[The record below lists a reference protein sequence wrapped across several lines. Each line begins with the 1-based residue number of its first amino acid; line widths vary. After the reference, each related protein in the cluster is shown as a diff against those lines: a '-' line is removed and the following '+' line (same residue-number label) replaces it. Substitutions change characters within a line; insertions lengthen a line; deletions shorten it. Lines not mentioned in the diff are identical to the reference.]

1 MGQYLPY
8 LTAGLLTFA
17 SIAFIWFGLSDRLA
31 GGQRLARRLF
41 GAPAGVATTDNGT
54 IGAPAPRKSRLIS
67 DDGTFQKFARYLTPD
82 DEERSTRIRA
92 RLAKAGYRDE
102 SAVRVYFAA
111 KWGIAVTGFVIGA
124 LVFSLT
130 MDPAKPMLPL
140 AATLIVVAISFFATD
155 MWVERKI
162 AYRRTSIEKGFPDSL
177 DLLLVCIEA
186 GHGIDQG
193 LARVA
198 HEITKSSPELAE
210 ELGIVVSQ
218 LRAGRER
225 EHVLSDF
232 ATRTG
237 VVDIASFV
245 TVLRQADQFGVS
257 IGDTLRV
264 YASEMRNKRF
274 MRAEEK
280 ANMMPVKLAL
290 GAILFTVPPTII
302 VLIGPSVIMIVREM
316 AKAASGGG

>member
-1 MGQYLPY
+1 MDQFLPY
-8 LTAGLLTFA
+8 LAIGFFSLA

-41 GAPAGVATTDNGT
+41 GAPLNATTADGGT
-54 IGAPAPRKSRLIS
+54 IGGPTPGKNRLIS
-67 DDGTFQKFARYLTPD
+67 EDGQFQKFARFLTPD
-82 DEERSTRIRA
+82 DEERSTRIRV
-92 RLAKAGYRDE
+92 RLTKAGYRSE
-102 SAVRVYFAA
+102 AAVRVYFAA
-111 KWGIAVTGFVIGA
+111 KWGIAIAGFVIGA
-124 LVFSLT
+124 LVFSMT

-140 AATLIVVAISFFATD
+140 AATLIVVALSFFATD

-162 AYRRTSIEKGFPDSL
+162 AYRRTAVEKGFPDSL

-193 LARVA
+193 LTRVA
-198 HEITKSSPELAE
+198 HETTKSSPELAE

-225 EHVLSDF
+225 EHVLADF
-232 ATRTG
+232 AARTG

>member
-1 MGQYLPY
+1 MSQYFPY
-8 LTAGLLTFA
+8 LLVGLLSLA
-17 SIAFIWFGLSDRLA
+17 SAGFIWLGLRDRLA
-31 GGQRLARRLF
+31 FGQRMARRLS
-41 GAPAGVATTDNGT
+41 GIPAQASAAGG
-54 IGAPAPRKSRLIS
+54 ILLSSGKKRLLA
-67 DDGTFQKFARYLTPD
+67 DEGPFQKFEQFLTPD
-82 DEERSTRIRA
+82 DEERTSRIRM
-92 RLAKAGYRDE
+92 RLVRAGYRDPG
-102 SAVRVYFAA
+102 AVRMYFVT
-111 KWGIAVTGFVIGA
+111 KWSIAIVGFIIGA

-130 MDPAKPMLPL
+130 MDPAQPTMPL
-140 AATLIVVAISFFATD
+140 VATLVVVAISFFATD
-155 MWVERKI
+155 MWVERRI
-162 AYRRTSIEKGFPDSL
+162 AYRRMAIEKAFPDAL

-186 GHGIDQG
+186 GHGIDQA

-198 HEITKSSPELAE
+198 NESSRSSPELAE
-210 ELGIVVSQ
+210 ELGIVIAQ

-225 EHVLSDF
+225 EIVLADF
-232 ATRTG
+232 AARTG
-237 VVDIASFV
+237 VADITSFV

-302 VLIGPSVIMIVREM
+302 VLIGPSIIMIVREM
-316 AKAASGGG
+316 AKAAAGGG

>member
-1 MGQYLPY
+1 MAQLLPY
-8 LTAGLLTFA
+8 IVIGLLSLA
-17 SIAFIWFGLSDRLA
+17 SVAFIWLGLSDRLA
-31 GGQRLARRLF
+31 GGQRLARRLLGIPANASATNG
-41 GAPAGVATTDNGT
+41 GAISAPVPAKN
-54 IGAPAPRKSRLIS
+54 RLIAE
-67 DDGTFQKFARYLTPD
+67 DGPFQKFAKFLTPD
-82 DEERSTRIRA
+82 EKERTSRIRA
-92 RLAKAGYRDE
+92 RLAKAGYRSE

-111 KWGIAVTGFVIGA
+111 KWGVAITGFVIGA
-124 LVFSLT
+124 LVFSFT
-130 MDPAKPMLPL
+130 MSPAQPMLPL
-140 AATLIVVAISFFATD
+140 TATLLVVALSFFATD

-162 AYRRTSIEKGFPDSL
+162 AYRRTAIEKAFPDSL

-193 LARVA
+193 MARVA
-198 HEITKSSPELAE
+198 TEIAKSSPELGE
-210 ELGIVVSQ
+210 ELAIVVSQ

-225 EHVLSDF
+225 EHVLADF
-232 ATRTG
+232 AERTG
-237 VVDIASFV
+237 VIDIASFV